1 MKCTDQV
8 NPDQMVRSHSTV
20 TMGKPQELGDSKQ
33 ASKVRNS
40 VHSREAFM
48 QLPTLKYYIN

>member
-1 MKCTDQV
+1 MMGTDKV
-8 NPDQMVRSHSTV
+8 NPDQMVRSYSTT
-20 TMGKPQELGDSKQ
+20 TMGNPRELGDSKQ

-40 VHSREAFM
+40 VHSRETFM